1 MTAKVN
7 LRIASKSIRS
17 TEALH
22 YIRERTPHFVGIMS
36 YSAAESAYLLAQ
48 GFDDILCAYPS
59 IDTASIIQTLPFV
72 AQGASMV
79 WMVDRLEQW
88 RLLDEI
94 GRQHGVVLSVCLD
107 INMSMPLP
115 KLYFGTKRSSLITL
129 SQVQDLINHTKAMR
143 HTKLVGLMGYEG
155 QIAGLPEHLPDKA
168 MLTPII
174 RGRFKLELQRTES
187 YILP

>member
-72 AQGASMV
+72 AQGASSANS
-79 WMVDRLEQW
+79 LP
-88 RLLDEI
+88 
-94 GRQHGVVLSVCLD
+94 LSKVMLCT
-107 INMSMPLP
+107 
-115 KLYFGTKRSSLITL
+115 FSS
-129 SQVQDLINHTKAMR
+129 
-143 HTKLVGLMGYEG
+143 
-155 QIAGLPEHLPDKA
+155 
-168 MLTPII
+168 
-174 RGRFKLELQRTES
+174 
-187 YILP
+187 